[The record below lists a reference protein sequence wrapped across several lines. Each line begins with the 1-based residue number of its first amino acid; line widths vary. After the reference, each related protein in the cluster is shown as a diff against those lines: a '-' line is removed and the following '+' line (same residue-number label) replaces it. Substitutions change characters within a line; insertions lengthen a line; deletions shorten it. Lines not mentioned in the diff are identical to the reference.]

1 MQQAKF
7 IFRKIGS
14 FIALSFEV
22 FFALIFIYL
31 LTYVILSRVTTNS
44 ELVKEEKA
52 YAIFVST
59 NGVHTDFIV
68 PIHSELFDWEKE
80 LDMHQALQIDTFQ
93 THFAI
98 GWGDKNFFLKTKN
111 WSDLTAGTAF
121 KAMFGLGEGAM
132 HLVLCCPKDLDQ
144 TTIRK
149 ILLTRNQ
156 FLQLTNYIKDSFK
169 GKFGS
174 HQRILEHPYGDYHF
188 YFDSKY
194 TYSMVY
200 TCNSWTND
208 GLKAAGQKAC
218 YWTPFKDGFWRLYE
232 KNN

>member
-1 MQQAKF
+1 MQQLKF
-7 IFRKIGS
+7 ILRKTGR
-14 FIALSFEV
+14 FLAVSFELFV
-22 FFALIFIYL
+22 ALIYLYL
-31 LTYVILSRVTTNS
+31 LSYVILSRIPSDAEIDSS
-44 ELVKEEKA
+44 EKTQEV
-52 YAIFVST
+52 YIST

-68 PIHSELFDWEKE
+68 PIHSDLFDWEKE

-149 ILLTRNQ
+149 IALSKKQYLD
-156 FLQLTNYIKDSFK
+156 LTNYIKDSFK
-169 GKFGS
+169 GNFGA
-174 HQRILEHPYGDYHF
+174 HQRIVNHPYGDYHF

-218 YWTPFKDGFWRLYE
+218 FWTPFKDGFWNLYE
-232 KNN
+232 

>member
-1 MQQAKF
+1 MQQVKF
-7 IFRKIGS
+7 ILRNTGRFL
-14 FIALSFEV
+14 ALSFEI
-22 FFALIFIYL
+22 FFALIFIYM
-31 LTYVILSRVTTNS
+31 LTYVILSRIPSHPSVDS
-44 ELVKEEKA
+44 DEKM
-52 YAIFVST
+52 YEVYLST

-68 PIHSELFDWEKE
+68 PIHSDLFDWEKE
-80 LDMHQALQIDTFQ
+80 LDMHQALQVDTFQ

-121 KAMFGLGEGAM
+121 KAMFGLGDGAM

>member
-1 MQQAKF
+1 MQQLKF
-7 IFRKIGS
+7 ILRKTGR
-14 FIALSFEV
+14 FLAVSFELFV
-22 FFALIFIYL
+22 ALIYLYL
-31 LTYVILSRVTTNS
+31 LSYVILSRIPSDAEIDSS
-44 ELVKEEKA
+44 EKTQEV
-52 YAIFVST
+52 YIST

-149 ILLTRNQ
+149 ITLSKKQYLD
-156 FLQLTNYIKDSFK
+156 LTNYIKDSFE
-169 GKFGS
+169 GNFGS
-174 HQRILEHPYGDYHF
+174 HQRILQHPYGDYHF

-218 YWTPFKDGFWRLYE
+218 FWTPFKDGFWNLYD
-232 KNN
+232 KN